1 MRKLSA
7 GLASFFNNLC
17 TYLFVFGSLTDCYF
31 CRGCYFQ
38 EGAKVRMKMK
48 IEHAYRRAM
57 KTVVKWIQE
66 EVDSSKTQVLFRTFA
81 PVHFRGGDWRSGG
94 TCHMETLPDFGA
106 SLVPPETWEH
116 LKLLGDVLSPL
127 YHSNTSSQAAAKLK
141 LLNITA
147 MAAQRNDGHP
157 SLYYLGSASPAPVH
171 RQDCSHWCLPGVP
184 DAWNEILFA
193 LFLKREGYSRSNSG
207 DSDTFT

>member
-1 MRKLSA
+1 M
-7 GLASFFNNLC
+7 
-17 TYLFVFGSLTDCYF
+17 
-31 CRGCYFQ
+31 
-38 EGAKVRMKMK
+38 RMKMK

-66 EVDSSKTQVLFRTFA
+66 EVDSSKTQVFFRTFA

-141 LLNITA
+141 LLNITE

-157 SLYYLGSASPAPVH
+157 SLY
-171 RQDCSHWCLPGVP
+171 
-184 DAWNEILFA
+184 
-193 LFLKREGYSRSNSG
+193 
-207 DSDTFT
+207 

>member
-1 MRKLSA
+1 
-7 GLASFFNNLC
+7 
-17 TYLFVFGSLTDCYF
+17 
-31 CRGCYFQ
+31 
-38 EGAKVRMKMK
+38 MK

-66 EVDSSKTQVLFRTFA
+66 EVDSNKTQVFFRTFA
-81 PVHFRGGDWRSGG
+81 PVHFRFVCTITYKKKTRIFPSIFILSSVFNHPRGGDWRTGG
-94 TCHMETLPDFGA
+94 TCHMETPPDFGA
-106 SLVPPETWEH
+106 SLVPSETWEH
-116 LKLLGDVLSPL
+116 LKLLEDVLSPL
-127 YHSNTSSQAAAKLK
+127 YHSSASSSSQPAAKLR

-193 LFLKREGYSRSNSG
+193 LFLKHEGYSRSNRG
-207 DSDTFT
+207 HSDNFT